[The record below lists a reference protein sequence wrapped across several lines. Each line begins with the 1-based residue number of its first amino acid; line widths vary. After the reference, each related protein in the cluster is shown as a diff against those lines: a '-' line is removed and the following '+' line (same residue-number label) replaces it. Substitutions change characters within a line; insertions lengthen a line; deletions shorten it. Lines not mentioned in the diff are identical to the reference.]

1 MYKQELPSLPPSLG
15 YTLSATKNSSNHTIL
30 LVLCSLPNLIFLI
43 IPKPIFWCIVWLLFQ
58 IQDEQSDLA
67 SYILPLTL
75 HQVWEKIR
83 FERKSVWQII
93 FSFFA
98 LVVELKTSEASLL
111 QIITGRTFPA
121 AHASSHPTDDNDLL
135 PFPPRLDD
143 LVPMW
148 SIVICSAQLTINLD
162 HPCHLHQP
170 EKRGARSHLTVY
182 STLFSPTWWWSQ
194 NIQYLNSLSL

>member
-1 MYKQELPSLPPSLG
+1 MFTAQFDLPH
-15 YTLSATKNSSNHTIL
+15 NSKTNIL
-30 LVLCSLPNLIFLI
+30 VYF
-43 IPKPIFWCIVWLLFQ
+43 
-58 IQDEQSDLA
+58 LA
-67 SYILPLTL
+67 STSIPRWTEWLCFLYSPSYFTPGIRKF
-75 HQVWEKIR
+75 EK
-83 FERKSVWQII
+83 KCVSQII

-98 LVVELKTSEASLL
+98 LVVELKTSKASLL

-148 SIVICSAQLTINLD
+148 SIVICSAQFTLHPP

-170 EKRGARSHLTVY
+170 EERGACSHLTVY
-182 STLFSPTWWWSQ
+182 FPLFSPTWWWSQ

>member
-1 MYKQELPSLPPSLG
+1 MSQ
-15 YTLSATKNSSNHTIL
+15 
-30 LVLCSLPNLIFLI
+30 
-43 IPKPIFWCIVWLLFQ
+43 IV
-58 IQDEQSDLA
+58 
-67 SYILPLTL
+67 
-75 HQVWEKIR
+75 
-83 FERKSVWQII
+83 

-121 AHASSHPTDDNDLL
+121 AHASSHPTDDNDFL

-148 SIVICSAQLTINLD
+148 SIVICSTQLTLNLD

-182 STLFSPTWWWSQ
+182 SPLFSPT
-194 NIQYLNSLSL
+194 